1 MLQVLLGS
9 QDALYSLRYP
19 TIRGRVTLDRVRPPV
34 LGGSS
39 PQKPWRLTRSFYVH
53 AVVTHT
59 TESIAEGLNAS
70 HSHSQPETAV
80 KSIRRITQ
88 RGESLFQESC
98 STVRAFL
105 RDAAG
110 SVFHIIVVALSAGI
124 ALLLP
129 TGAKQFLS
137 FWSRVE
143 HDKLAL
149 ITLEIAAAIVLI
161 VCLSYIHRSIRDR
174 ALAAVATGAGLV
186 SFFPRRTRAA
196 QRRIKKL
203 KEGQGTGRTIMVIG
217 SSGYSTFVD
226 QVGDLS
232 SVLDKCLG
240 AQILLVNPYS
250 REASTRICAIGHPD
264 YTLTTFRDEVRQSI
278 ELLKRLKAMGK
289 AVKLKLY
296 SDPPLI
302 KMVILGDYLWLQHY
316 HADMDVQTLPEYVL
330 RHNRKDHGLYTLY
343 AHYFM
348 QRWQSAEIPEYDLE
362 TDELVFRS
370 NTGNEIRRERFDIQ
384 PTGDEAGSWAESL
397 QLEPASQI

>member
-1 MLQVLLGS
+1 M
-9 QDALYSLRYP
+9 
-19 TIRGRVTLDRVRPPV
+19 
-34 LGGSS
+34 
-39 PQKPWRLTRSFYVH
+39 
-53 AVVTHT
+53 
-59 TESIAEGLNAS
+59 
-70 HSHSQPETAV
+70 
-80 KSIRRITQ
+80 
-88 RGESLFQESC
+88 FQESW
-98 STVRAFL
+98 STVRSFL
-105 RDAAG
+105 RGAAG
-110 SVFHIIVVALSAGI
+110 SIYHIIIVALSAGI

-129 TGAKQFLS
+129 TGARQFLS

-149 ITLEIAAAIVLI
+149 IAVEVAAAIVLI
-161 VCLSYIHRSIRDR
+161 PCLSYLHRSIRDR
-174 ALAAVATGAGLV
+174 ALATAATGAGLV

-203 KEGQGTGRTIMVIG
+203 KEEQGTGRTIMVIG

-226 QVGDLS
+226 QFGDLS

-250 REASTRICAIGHPD
+250 REASTRISAIAHSED
-264 YTLTTFRDEVRQSI
+264 TLATFRDEVWQSI

-316 HADMDVQTLPEYVL
+316 HADLDVQTMPEYVL

-343 AHYFM
+343 AHYFV

-362 TDELVFRS
+362 TDELVYRS
-370 NTGNEIRRERFDIQ
+370 SAGNEIRRERFEIRTAADKDGFLMA
-384 PTGDEAGSWAESL
+384 PLD
-397 QLEPASQI
+397 LEQASQG

>member
-1 MLQVLLGS
+1 
-9 QDALYSLRYP
+9 
-19 TIRGRVTLDRVRPPV
+19 
-34 LGGSS
+34 
-39 PQKPWRLTRSFYVH
+39 
-53 AVVTHT
+53 
-59 TESIAEGLNAS
+59 
-70 HSHSQPETAV
+70 
-80 KSIRRITQ
+80 
-88 RGESLFQESC
+88 LFQESC

-149 ITLEIAAAIVLI
+149 ITLEIATAIVLI

-348 QRWQSAEIPEYDLE
+348 LRWQNAEIPEYDLE

-397 QLEPASQI
+397 QLEPASQS